1 MTTLKIISRFSSPE
15 TPDFVVSDA
24 AELASHMNHCA
35 NSRSRFF
42 ALQTALHSAHSAL
55 SARIVTVA
63 ALLVVAVT
71 LLALA

>member
-35 NSRSRFF
+35 SSRSRFF